1 MAASNLASV
10 SPCPKVLRSV
20 IKPSTFT
27 CSAPAL
33 GQPENE
39 GDDREPDQ
47 HANPESTRH
56 VVTYAC
62 GIHDVHTTIGFRW
75 RARYPPNG
83 SRKTGGAWLRASSER
98 RDKEDRRAIAMRPSP
113 VRGICLN
120 PIPRHTFRD
129 DTT

>member
-10 SPCPKVLRSV
+10 SPCPKLLRSV

-39 GDDREPDQ
+39 GDDRQPDQ

-83 SRKTGGAWLRASSER
+83 SRKRVERGFVRRQSGGTKRIAR
-98 RDKEDRRAIAMRPSP
+98 IAMRPSP
-113 VRGICLN
+113 VRGICLD
-120 PIPRHTFRD
+120 PIQR
-129 DTT
+129 

>member
-10 SPCPKVLRSV
+10 SPCPKLLRTV

-33 GQPENE
+33 GKPENE
-39 GDDREPDQ
+39 GDDRQPDQ

-62 GIHDVHTTIGFRW
+62 GIHEVHTTIAFQW

-83 SRKTGGAWLRASSER
+83 SGKRGERGFMRQSGG
-98 RDKEDRRAIAMRPSP
+98 
-113 VRGICLN
+113 
-120 PIPRHTFRD
+120 T
-129 DTT
+129 